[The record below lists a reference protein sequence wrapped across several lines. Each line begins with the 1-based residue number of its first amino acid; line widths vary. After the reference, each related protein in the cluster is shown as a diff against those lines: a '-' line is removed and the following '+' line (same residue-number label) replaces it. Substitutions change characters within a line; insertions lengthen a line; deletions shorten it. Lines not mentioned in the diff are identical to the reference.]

1 MVSRLGGTLI
11 IIQNTFISF
20 NTKVYQIKHFI
31 SIKNVS
37 LGHFRIS
44 QEERQWRSVSQR
56 DIFVDGFNH
65 LRLFSALF
73 K

>member
-1 MVSRLGGTLI
+1 MLI

-44 QEERQWRSVSQR
+44 QEERQWRSVSKENSMTR
-56 DIFVDGFNH
+56 FTVNTVY
-65 LRLFSALF
+65 L
-73 K
+73 